1 MSYMNKKRLKGISLF
16 ASAGIGETYFKEV
29 GVDILVANELI
40 KQRADLYKSISPE
53 TNVICGDIT
62 DARVFESIIEAAPK
76 PLDFILASP
85 PCQGMSIAGK
95 NREQA
100 SFEVDPRNY
109 LITYVVKAIQRMHPT
124 YVLIENV
131 LALLKV
137 KLEYNDEMRSILE
150 ILGLE
155 FGDQY
160 SIDSKV
166 VDSSDYGVPQA
177 RLRAIIKM
185 HKKGTVWNWP
195 QKYDHKITV
204 REAIGYLPSLEAGE
218 RSNIKWH
225 YARPH
230 TPENVLWMKHTPTGH
245 TAFENPVYFPQ
256 KKDGTPVK
264 GYHSSY
270 RRIKW
275 DAPAPTITI
284 RNDCIASQR
293 NVHPGRQLPD
303 GTYSDARVLTP
314 LELMILDSLPVDWN
328 IPSDTPE
335 LLIRQCIG
343 ESIPPLMLK
352 QIVNGI
358 VLEEDEMKQDD
369 KIKAISLFSSAGI
382 GELLLHNTKVDVI
395 AGNELLPK
403 RAECYQFFYPNAE
416 MYCGD
421 IMDDSTKDHMINI
434 VKKNNVKMLLATPPC
449 QGLSTLGK
457 NKKQIHYEKDK
468 RNYLVL
474 RAMEII
480 DECDFDYVLI
490 ENVPTFLEMY
500 FPYEGDY
507 YKLEEILYSKY
518 SEKYFIEA
526 RVLNAK
532 DYGVCQSRPR
542 AIVKMY
548 KKGLVWGWP
557 TAQPEIPLEKAI
569 GHLPSLEAGQDSGI
583 PWHYAKPQ
591 NERAVLA
598 LKHTPT
604 GKSALTNEVYY
615 PKKEDGTRIKGFHN
629 TFKRMVWDE
638 PCPTRTT
645 FSGSMSSH
653 NNVHPGRPLP
663 DGTYSDARVLT
674 LLETFI
680 VSSIPNDIRFPEDST
695 DTFIRTVIGEAIPP
709 KLLYEVVNKI
719 GRE

>member
-1 MSYMNKKRLKGISLF
+1 MSKQRLKGISLF
-16 ASAGIGETYFKEV
+16 SSAGIGETYFKDV
-29 GVDILVANELI
+29 GIDILVANELI
-40 KQRADLYKSISPE
+40 KQRADLYKAISPK

-62 DARVFESIIEAAPK
+62 NDNVFENIITSAPS
-76 PLDFILASP
+76 PLDFLLASP
-85 PCQGMSIAGK
+85 PCQGMSVAGK
-95 NREQA
+95 NRYQESIESDQ
-100 SFEVDPRNY
+100 RNY
-109 LITYVVKAIQRMHPT
+109 LITYVVKAIKRLKPT

-131 LALLKV
+131 PTLLKIQLNYKGV
-137 KLEYNDEMRSILE
+137 RRTVLEMLNF
-150 ILGLE
+150 E
-155 FGDQY
+155 FGNEYD
-160 SIDSKV
+160 IDSKV
-166 VDSSDYGVPQA
+166 IDSSDYGVPQV
-177 RLRAIIKM
+177 RMRAIIKM
-185 HKKGTVWNWP
+185 HKKGTEWKWP
-195 QKYDHKITV
+195 DKNKHKVTV
-204 REAIGYLPSLEAGE
+204 REAIGNLPSLEAGE
-218 RSNIKWH
+218 SSDIKWH
-225 YARPH
+225 FARPH
-230 TPENVLWMKHTPTGH
+230 SEDNILWMKHTPTGC
-245 TAFENPVYFPQ
+245 TAFDNPVYFPH
-256 KKDGTPVK
+256 KKDGTPIK
-264 GYHSSY
+264 GYQSSY
-270 RRIKW
+270 RRIRW
-275 DAPAPTITI
+275 DAPAPTITM

-293 NVHPGRQLPD
+293 NVHPGRELPD

-328 IPSDTPE
+328 IPDDTPE

-352 QIVNGI
+352 TIVGGI
-358 VLEEDEMKQDD
+358 KSNDKGMEKSN

-382 GELLLHNTKVDVI
+382 GELLLHKTNVDII

-403 RAECYQFFYPNAE
+403 RAECYQHFYPNAE
-416 MYCGD
+416 MFCGD
-421 IMDDSTKDHMINI
+421 IMDDATKKHMIDI
-434 VKKNNVKMLLATPPC
+434 VRDNNVKMLFATPPC

-457 NKKQIHYEKDK
+457 NKIQAHYEKDK
-468 RNYLVL
+468 RNFLIL
-474 RAMEII
+474 RVIEII

-490 ENVPTFLEMY
+490 ENVPTFLDMY
-500 FPYEGDY
+500 FPFESEYL
-507 YKLEEILYSKY
+507 KLEEILKMKY
-518 SEKYFIEA
+518 ADKYIVDI

-542 AIVKMY
+542 AIIKLF

-557 TAQPEIPLEKAI
+557 TPQQEITLFKAI

-598 LKHTPT
+598 LRHTPE

-629 TFKRMVWDE
+629 TFKRMTWDE

-680 VSSIPNDIRFPEDST
+680 VSSIPESIDFPKDST

-709 KLLYEVVNKI
+709 KLLFEVVDKI